1 MTDQRERSI
10 IPPMRTSFRL
20 PLWTLM
26 VLGCCL
32 IPARPV
38 AAQRTANATAL
49 LQSGPMVGASQMRE
63 VALWVQTTHPARV
76 QFVYWDSLAPQ
87 RRYSTATILT
97 ASVTAH
103 VAKVAADSVRPGR
116 SYGYELRI
124 NGLPVPRPYRL
135 RFATPALWQYR
146 SDPPPVRIAIA
157 SCLYVNEPEFDRPG
171 APYGGEYDILGA
183 VARARP
189 DLMLWMGDN
198 TYLREPDFD
207 TQTGIFHRY
216 THSRSL
222 PELQPLLAA
231 TSHYATWDDHDYG
244 PNDSDRS
251 YVGRFLTRRAFELFW
266 ANPPLGADGGGGVAT
281 TFGWSDVAVFLL
293 DNRWYRD
300 AQGRMTGER
309 SYLGRQQIEWLLNAL
324 KASRATFK
332 LVVIGGQTVN
342 NSVTFENYATYG
354 EERTYLLDRLALER
368 IPGVLFLTGDK
379 HWSEL
384 SRMERAGSYPLY
396 DLTISPLTAGPSTGW
411 KSETNDYRVEGSLVG
426 DRNFG
431 MLEVTGPRANRVLTI
446 SIQDRTGTVRWRRA
460 IEASE
465 LK

>member
-1 MTDQRERSI
+1 
-10 IPPMRTSFRL
+10 MRTSFRR
-20 PLWTLM
+20 PLWPVR

-32 IPARPV
+32 MLVSPVVAQSTAKAIP
-38 AAQRTANATAL
+38 L
-49 LQSGPMVGASQMRE
+49 LQSGPMVGSSQMRE
-63 VALWVQTTHPARV
+63 VALWAQTTRPARV
-76 QFVYWDSLAPQ
+76 QFVYWDSLAPSH
-87 RRYSTATILT
+87 RYTTATIRT
-97 ASVTAH
+97 TPVTAH
-103 VAKVAADSVRPGR
+103 VAKVVADSVRPGR

-124 NGLPVPRPYRL
+124 DGVPVARPYRL
-135 RFATPALWQYR
+135 RFATPAIWQYR
-146 SDPPPVRIAIA
+146 TDPPPLRIAIA

-171 APYGGEYDILGA
+171 TPYGDEYDILGA

-198 TYLREPDFD
+198 AYLREGDFD
-207 TQTGIFHRY
+207 SQTGIFHRY

-251 YVGRFLTRRAFELFW
+251 YVGRFLTRQAFELFW

-281 TFGWSDVAVFLL
+281 MFSWSDVDAFLL

-300 AQGRMTGER
+300 AQGRVTGER
-309 SYLGRQQIEWLLNAL
+309 SYLGRPQIEWLLNAL

-354 EERTYLLDRLALER
+354 EERAFLLDRLAQER

-396 DLTISPLTAGPSTGW
+396 DLTISPLTAGPSAGW
-411 KSETNDYRVEGSLVG
+411 KSEHNDYRVEGSLVG
-426 DRNFG
+426 ERNFG
-431 MLEVTGPRANRVLTI
+431 MLEVTGPRTNRVLTI
-446 SIQDRTGTVRWRRA
+446 SIQDRTGTVRWHRA
-460 IEASE
+460 IAATE